1 MLKRLS
7 SAAVMAVLL
16 ISGSSVRA
24 EDAADFRRPVTLRE
38 MVRAAGQEGPVLK
51 RSTAPEAREGSKPL
65 VASGFSRT
73 MPVLKPPREI
83 SARAASR
90 VQQAQ
95 RGKKE
100 QVARSVLGAVVGAVG
115 GFFGGGFVGSKL
127 EPSCRC
133 DDPGLRGFLIGA
145 PIGAV
150 AGALVGAWAATQ

>member
-1 MLKRLS
+1 MVKQFS
-7 SAAVMAVLL
+7 SAAVTAALL

-24 EDAADFRRPVTLRE
+24 EDAADLRRPVTLRE
-38 MVRAAGQEGPVLK
+38 MVRAAAQEGPVLK
-51 RSTAPEAREGSKPL
+51 RSVTREAPE
-65 VASGFSRT
+65 T
-73 MPVLKPPREI
+73 
-83 SARAASR
+83 SARGASR

-100 QVARSVLGAVVGAVG
+100 QVARGVLGAVAGAVG
-115 GFFGGGFVGSKL
+115 GFFAGGFVGSKL

-150 AGALVGAWAATQ
+150 AGAVVGAQAATQ